1 MINFEKAQ
9 WSNNI
14 TVILKNGEKY
24 QGSGAGIL
32 MAEDFDEPE
41 YQYDTFYVN
50 NGVKSIALKI
60 EEIKSI
66 EIIKE

>member
-9 WSNNI
+9 CANKI
-14 TVILKNGEKY
+14 TVILKNSEEY

-32 MAEDFDEPE
+32 IAEDFDEPE
-41 YQYDTFYVN
+41 YQYDTLYVN
-50 NGVKSIALKI
+50 NGVKSLALKI

-66 EIIKE
+66 EIFKE